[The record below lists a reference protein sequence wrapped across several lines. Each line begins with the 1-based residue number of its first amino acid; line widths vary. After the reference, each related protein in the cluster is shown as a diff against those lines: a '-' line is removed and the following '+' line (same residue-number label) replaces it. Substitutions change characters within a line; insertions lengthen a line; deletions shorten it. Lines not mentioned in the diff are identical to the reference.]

1 MLASLSRTVYRTL
14 SRPYLGARGAFL
26 STQSAH
32 SDARDGTTQ
41 AVRMLSGTAATV
53 LVTGGLLA
61 HYTTEPVRTEKA
73 VPEHS
78 KTALSP
84 EEWRSFKL
92 IEKTQRSP
100 NTYTFR
106 FELPTEDSVPGLKVA
121 SCLVTRAPIGSL
133 KDDGTRK
140 FCIRP
145 YTPVTGDETPGHMDL
160 LIKVYPEGNMS
171 KHIGEMKIG
180 DRLEMKVRTSNVG

>member
-84 EEWRSFKL
+84 EVGQLGKECTLGRGA
-92 IEKTQRSP
+92 P
-100 NTYTFR
+100 H
-106 FELPTEDSVPGLKVA
+106 
-121 SCLVTRAPIGSL
+121 RAHIWMHL
-133 KDDGTRK
+133 A
-140 FCIRP
+140 IRP
-145 YTPVTGDETPGHMDL
+145 APETQ
-160 LIKVYPEGNMS
+160 V
-171 KHIGEMKIG
+171 
-180 DRLEMKVRTSNVG
+180 